1 MGYIETMANVSVL
14 AHDEPVSGECLAPLQ
29 KGLWSVG
36 CTRKGQTAAA
46 AVSII
51 RGGIV
56 GASRIKKRGR
66 PSIEDTNVPF
76 SPAAPRLR
84 GDRIVPE
91 ARAHFNVNE
100 KVVAANSISNLKNWP
115 DTLHDANTQL
125 TL

>member
-14 AHDEPVSGECLAPLQ
+14 AHDEPVSDECLAPLQ
-29 KGLWSVG
+29 KGLRSVG
-36 CTRKGQTAAA
+36 CARKGQTAAA

-56 GASRIKKRGR
+56 GASRIKNRGR

-91 ARAHFNVNE
+91 AWGPLQCERE
-100 KVVAANSISNLKNWP
+100 GCRC
-115 DTLHDANTQL
+115 DLHLQSEELVRHSA
-125 TL
+125 